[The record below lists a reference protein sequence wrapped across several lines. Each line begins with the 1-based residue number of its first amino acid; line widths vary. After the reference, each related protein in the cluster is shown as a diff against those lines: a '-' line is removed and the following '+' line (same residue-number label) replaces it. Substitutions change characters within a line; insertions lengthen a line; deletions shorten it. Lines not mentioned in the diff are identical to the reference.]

1 MMCHRFALK
10 TVNKNPIW
18 RRSFYL
24 RYRLV
29 TQAQYEG
36 TQPMGRRRRPVGR
49 LVCVDKFKSNH
60 SLLESLLK
68 VQYCA
73 MPLGHLWAMPLP
85 MLITTQI
92 YSTGTVYHI
101 VLYHVVKINFH
112 ARPSNGRQTVQ
123 LTKDGGKGLISHG
136 IPDWVYE
143 EEVFEQKD
151 LASCLWWSTA
161 ASNLAYASF
170 YDAKVNRITLNR

>member
-1 MMCHRFALK
+1 MCHRFALK

-85 MLITTQI
+85 MLITTQT

-101 VLYHVVKINFH
+101 VLYHVVSCCQNKLSRQAFKWSPNSSIDK
-112 ARPSNGRQTVQ
+112 GRWKRSHQPRDSRLGVR
-123 LTKDGGKGLISHG
+123 GG
-136 IPDWVYE
+136 
-143 EEVFEQKD
+143 
-151 LASCLWWSTA
+151 
-161 ASNLAYASF
+161 SF
-170 YDAKVNRITLNR
+170 